1 MDFNIIP
8 TSLLLALLIRAF
20 WIVIFFG
27 FIQHVLL
34 KVVRK
39 ERLHDLIKFYNPLF
53 RNVAW
58 MLFAVYIIYRLAKI
72 NPVVSIAIVG
82 VLIAL
87 GWKPIR
93 NFVQGTIFK
102 FQKGDI
108 VGQRLKVKRYSGVVK
123 RMDNTKLELSSK
135 NGELIQ
141 IPYNKIVSEV
151 TIKPVATKYLKTGR
165 IIIDLPKGADLENS
179 KNEYKRRLLNSPWVI
194 SHKGVKIE
202 VSNHKKGKKQL
213 KIAFSI
219 LNIAYVDRVR
229 GAIEVSH

>member
-8 TSLLLALLIRAF
+8 TGLLLVLFIRAF

-34 KVVRK
+34 KVIRK
-39 ERLHDLIKFYNPLF
+39 ERWHDFIEFYNPLF
-53 RNVAW
+53 RNIAW
-58 MLFAVYIIYRLAKI
+58 MLFAINVIYRFAKI
-72 NPVVSIAIVG
+72 NPVVSLAVLG

-87 GWKPIR
+87 GWKSIR

-108 VGQRLKVKRYSGVVK
+108 VGQRLRVKRYSGVVK
-123 RMDNTKLELSSK
+123 RMQNTKLELSTK
-135 NGELIQ
+135 NGEIIQ
-141 IPYNKIVSEV
+141 IPYNKIISEV
-151 TIKPVATKYLKTGR
+151 TIKPIATKYLKTGN
-165 IIIDLPKGADLENS
+165 IIVDLPKGADIEDS
-179 KNEYKRRLLNSPWVI
+179 KKEYKRRLLNLPWVI

-202 VSNHKKGKKQL
+202 VLKYKKDRQQL

-219 LNIAYVDRVR
+219 LHLEYVDRVR
-229 GAIEVSH
+229 KAIEVSR